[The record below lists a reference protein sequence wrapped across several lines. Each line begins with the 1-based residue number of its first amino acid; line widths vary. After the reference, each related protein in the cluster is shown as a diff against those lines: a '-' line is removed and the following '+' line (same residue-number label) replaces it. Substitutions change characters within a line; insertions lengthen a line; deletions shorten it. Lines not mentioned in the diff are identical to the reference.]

1 MSAVPLRSSNIR
13 FSLVFLHRPA
23 LLLNF
28 FALWTNLVIPKA
40 GLYLGL
46 VPVNFGYLLLG
57 LGSFTVFLKILLG
70 SYKLIKLELVAL
82 LFLVS
87 NAAFQLITI
96 FIQGSTV
103 DLSMLFGHLTSLA
116 IVPPL
121 ALLSSGYLLRRAPR
135 VAIYRLMLW
144 ALGLVCFFGIVNF
157 LGLNVF
163 KNMIGIP
170 FLTFT
175 GKDFDI
181 STKYIDRGGVIKLI
195 STYNNGNIL
204 GINLLIWS
212 NLALYGVIQFRGEIK
227 RLKLIPWLGILVRF
241 TLLLTLSRTVW
252 ILMVFNEVF
261 LRIFVSRRIEQI
273 LSVFFVLVVMLFL
286 VFGAAGLF
294 VRDPLGFIFD
304 ANLGAR
310 RSQLDITWSVWPSQP
325 FSGTVEIVY
334 ASMLTNF
341 GVVGLGL
348 FFLTW
353 AWPAL
358 IPPVNFEGRLVQMGL
373 FAYLLA
379 MGADG
384 AFIYVPTQATYWF
397 LVAFAFNRFR
407 DKPEMVT

>member
-1 MSAVPLRSSNIR
+1 MSAVALRSANIR
-13 FSLVFLHRPA
+13 FSSVFLHRPA
-23 LLLNF
+23 LILNF

-40 GLYLGL
+40 GFYLGS

-57 LGSFTVFLKILLG
+57 LGSFTVLLKILLG
-70 SYKLIKLELVAL
+70 TYKLIRVELVAL
-82 LFLVS
+82 FFLIG
-87 NAAFQLITI
+87 NAAFQSITI
-96 FIQGSTV
+96 IVRGSTV
-103 DLSMLFGHLTSLA
+103 DLSMLFGHLTSVA
-116 IVPPL
+116 FVPSL
-121 ALLSSGYLLRRAPR
+121 ALLSSGFLLGRAPK
-135 VAIYRLMLW
+135 VVVYRLMLW
-144 ALGLVCFFGIVNF
+144 ALGIVCFFGIINF

-163 KNMIGIP
+163 KKMIGIP

-175 GKDFDI
+175 GQEFDV

-204 GINLLIWS
+204 GVNLLIWS
-212 NLALYGVIQFRGEIK
+212 NLALYGVSQFRGEIK
-227 RLKLIPWLGILVRF
+227 RLSLIPWLGILVRI

-252 ILMVFNEVF
+252 IVMVFNEIF
-261 LRIFVSRRIEQI
+261 LRIFVFRRTTQI
-273 LSVFFVLVVMLFL
+273 LSVFFVLIVLLVL

-294 VRDPLGFIFD
+294 VRDPLAFIFD

-310 RSQLDITWSVWPSQP
+310 RSQLEMPWSFWPNQS

-341 GVVGLGL
+341 GALGLGF

-397 LVAFAFNRFR
+397 MVAFAFNRFR
-407 DKPEMVT
+407 VKPEMVT

>member
-1 MSAVPLRSSNIR
+1 MSAAALHSSNIR
-13 FSLVFLHRPA
+13 FSSVLLYRPA

-28 FALWTNLVIPKA
+28 LALWTNLVIPKA
-40 GLYLGL
+40 GFYLGPI
-46 VPVNFGYLLLG
+46 PVNFGYLLLG
-57 LGSFTVFLKILLG
+57 LGSFTVFIKILLG
-70 SYKLIKLELVAL
+70 TYKLIRVELTAL
-82 LFLVS
+82 FFLIG
-87 NAAFQLITI
+87 NAVFQLITI
-96 FIQGSTV
+96 FIWGSTV
-103 DLSMLFGHLTSLA
+103 DMSMLFGHLTSMA
-116 IVPPL
+116 IIPPL
-121 ALLSSGYLLRRAPR
+121 ALLSSGFLLRRAPR

-144 ALGLVCFFGIVNF
+144 ALGIVCFFGIINF

-163 KNMIGIP
+163 KNMVGIP

-204 GINLLIWS
+204 GVNLLIWS
-212 NLALYGVIQFRGEIK
+212 NLALYGVMQFQGEIK
-227 RLKLIPWLGILVRF
+227 RLKLIPWLGVLVRIA
-241 TLLLTLSRTVW
+241 LLLTLSRTVW
-252 ILMVFNEVF
+252 IVMVFNEIF
-261 LRIFVSRRIEQI
+261 LRLFVFRRITQI
-273 LSVFFVLVVMLFL
+273 LSIFFVVVVLVFL

-294 VRDPLGFIFD
+294 VKDPLAFIFD

-310 RSQLDITWSVWPSQP
+310 RSQLDIAWSFWPNQP

-341 GVVGLGL
+341 GALGLGL

-358 IPPVNFEGRLVQMGL
+358 IPPVNLEGRLVQMGL

-397 LVAFAFNRFR
+397 LVEFAFNRFR
-407 DKPEMVT
+407 VKPEMVT